1 MQEELNNLKT
11 LSMFHFIMS
20 GFTALV
26 SCFPL
31 IHVTMGI
38 IFVIAS
44 KKGAFETKPDSL
56 APEVAGWLFIIIGSL
71 IVITGLTLAYLIF
84 LSGKNLRK
92 ATRYTFCIAVAC
104 ILCLMVPYGTV
115 LGVFTI
121 IILTKQPVKELFSQK
136 N

>member
-11 LSMFHFIMS
+11 LSLFHFIMS

-44 KKGAFETKPDSL
+44 KNGAFETKPD
-56 APEVAGWLFIIIGSL
+56 APPPEIVGLLFIIIGSL
-71 IVITGLTLAYLIF
+71 IFLIGMTIAFLIF
-84 LSGKNLRK
+84 MSGKNLRNAK
-92 ATRYTFCIAVAC
+92 RYTFCMAMAC